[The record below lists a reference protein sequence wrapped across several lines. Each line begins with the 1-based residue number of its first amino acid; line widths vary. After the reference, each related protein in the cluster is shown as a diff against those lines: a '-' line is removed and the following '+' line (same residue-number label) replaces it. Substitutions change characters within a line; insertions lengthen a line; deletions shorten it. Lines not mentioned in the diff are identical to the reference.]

1 MKIKQYIDTGNAE
14 LIFEE
19 HEVKIINKQQKL
31 ILPAKAIKHLAN
43 NLMRLIAEIQKNLP
57 EDIQKQTTYED
68 SKMEGKEK

>member
-1 MKIKQYIDTGNAE
+1 MKIKQYVDTGNAE

-19 HEVKIINKQQKL
+19 HEIKIINKQQKL
-31 ILPAKAIKHLAN
+31 ILPAKAIKHFAN

-68 SKMEGKEK
+68 SKMEGEEK